1 MLPHDLPDWHSV
13 YWYFSAWQKD
23 GTWKKLLT
31 HLREELREELGR
43 ERTPSAGIIDSQS
56 VKTTKKGVGVD
67 GKKKRKRHIVT
78 DTEGFL
84 LEISVH
90 QAGVNDKSGA
100 RLVLSKLKGQY
111 PRLELL
117 WGDKGYDSHPLEE
130 WAEAELEAKLEIVK
144 HPWDGQEN
152 NGLTLM
158 KKQNR

>member
-1 MLPHDLPDWHSV
+1 
-13 YWYFSAWQKD
+13 
-23 GTWKKLLT
+23 
-31 HLREELREELGR
+31 
-43 ERTPSAGIIDSQS
+43 
-56 VKTTKKGVGVD
+56 
-67 GKKKRKRHIVT
+67 VT

-144 HPWDGQEN
+144 HPWDGQRKQWVDPDEKTEQIERPSGFVILPRRWVVERTFAWAEN
-152 NGLTLM
+152 YRRLSKDYEYKAETSETMFRCAMIHLM
-158 KKQNR
+158 ARRLSRVRSETHQEQAYF